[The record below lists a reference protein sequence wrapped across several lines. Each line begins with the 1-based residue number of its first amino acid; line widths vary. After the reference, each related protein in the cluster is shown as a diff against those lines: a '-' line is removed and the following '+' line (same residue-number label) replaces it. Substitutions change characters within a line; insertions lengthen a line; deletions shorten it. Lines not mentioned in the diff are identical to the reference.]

1 SYALRGSSSKKTF
14 EIKRR
19 SHGMA
24 QVFLFFIFI
33 SSFHFFIHSLCIF
46 IVGIHMP
53 FGEAHPKKHLRLR
66 GGAMVW
72 LR

>member
-1 SYALRGSSSKKTF
+1 
-14 EIKRR
+14 
-19 SHGMA
+19 MA

-53 FGEAHPKKHLRLR
+53 FGEVLTQKRTKKVKTSIFADQLSFYSQKD
-66 GGAMVW
+66 
-72 LR
+72 